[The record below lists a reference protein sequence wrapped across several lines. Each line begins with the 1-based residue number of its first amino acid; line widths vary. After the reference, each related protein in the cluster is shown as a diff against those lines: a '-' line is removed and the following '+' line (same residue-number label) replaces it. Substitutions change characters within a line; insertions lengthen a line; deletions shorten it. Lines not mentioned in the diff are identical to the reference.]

1 MTRVSVSEPQSV
13 AAVMDRLKVPVSVGV
28 PEIVAVEVLK
38 LRPAGKVPLMLKLV
52 VVEVAPVEV
61 AVMV

>member
-1 MTRVSVSEPQSV
+1 
-13 AAVMDRLKVPVSVGV
+13 MDRLKVPVSVGV